1 MDSADS
7 AWLVAQCLAG
17 NDSAI
22 EAFIRQYEAD
32 VFRLALSIVDDAAEA
47 TEIAQETFIA
57 ALKALRQYEERRSLK
72 AWVYVIALNICRS
85 HLRKKN
91 FLDRLKASAQNLLK
105 LEQQKQ
111 PSLEERVVQ
120 NEREAALWNELNQ
133 LDERH
138 RLVVIL
144 RYFHELPIAEIAE
157 ILSIQEGTVHS
168 RLHTARERLRLAL
181 THHGD

>member
-72 AWVYVIALNICRS
+72 AWVYVIALNISRS
-85 HLRKKN
+85 HLRKRN
-91 FLDRLKASAQNLLK
+91 FLDRLKASAQSLLK

-120 NEREAALWNELNQ
+120 NEREAALWDELNQ
-133 LDERH
+133 LDEPH

-157 ILSIQEGTVHS
+157 VLSIQEGTVHS